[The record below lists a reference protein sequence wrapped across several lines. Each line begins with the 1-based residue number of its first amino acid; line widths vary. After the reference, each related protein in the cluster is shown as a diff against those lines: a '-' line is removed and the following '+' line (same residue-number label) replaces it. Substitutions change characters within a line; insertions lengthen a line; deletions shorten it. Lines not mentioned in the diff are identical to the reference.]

1 MCTWILI
8 CANFVPISLLVT
20 LEMVK
25 VFQANFIESD
35 EYLIDDEH
43 KILTH
48 VQSSNL
54 NEELGQVNFIFSDKT
69 GTLTRNEMIFQKFY
83 AGKNQYDTTGSTAIP
98 KPEISK

>member
-54 NEELGQVNFIFSDKT
+54 NEELGQVNY
-69 GTLTRNEMIFQKFY
+69 GEEVQTLMCREIDDSYQ
-83 AGKNQYDTTGSTAIP
+83 GSI
-98 KPEISK
+98 I